1 MTKGKII
8 NLIENYKLAWDKIKE
23 AKYILIITH
32 INPDPDTIT
41 CALALSTTFEKHKIK
56 HKVYNNNKKLP
67 ENLKFLKN
75 YNKIVDKIPDFY
87 DLIISVDCGD
97 KSRFFRQHNDKYDES
112 ITLINIDH
120 HISND
125 NFGDINIV
133 NPNSAST
140 AELVYDLLNV
150 NDIKISKECAE
161 ALYVG
166 IYTDTLAFTTNRTN
180 DRTFQK
186 IGHIVESGANPD
198 HIATHLVYQDS
209 LAKYRLIP
217 KILESLELHFEGKI
231 ATIVLK
237 NEWVKSTGADMEDA
251 EAALNMVSQ
260 IGIVDIVIF
269 LREGNTRTRVS
280 LRGKNDADVSKIAND
295 FEGGGH
301 IRAAGCTVNSTNL
314 DEAKKILLDYIG
326 KSYEL

>member
-1 MTKGKII
+1 LTKGQVI
-8 NLIENYKLAWDKIKE
+8 NLTENYKLAWDKIKE
-23 AKYILIITH
+23 ARYILIITH
-32 INPDPDTIT
+32 INPDPDTLT
-41 CALALSTTFEKHKIK
+41 CALALSFAFEQNKIK
-56 HKVYNNNKKLP
+56 HKIYNNNKKLP
-67 ENLKFLKN
+67 ENLRFLKN
-75 YNKIVDKIPDFY
+75 YNKIVDKVPEFY

-97 KSRFFRQHNDKYDES
+97 KNRFFRQHNDRYDDS

-133 NPNSAST
+133 DPNSAST
-140 AELVYDLLNV
+140 AELVYDLLDV
-150 NDIKISKECAE
+150 NGVEITKDCAE

-180 DRTFQK
+180 NRTFKK

-198 HIATHLVYQDS
+198 YISEHLVYKDS
-209 LAKYRLIP
+209 LAKYRLVP
-217 KILESLELHFEGKI
+217 RILDSLELHYEGRI
-231 ATIVLK
+231 ATIELR
-237 NEWVKSTGADMEDA
+237 NEWIKSTGADMEDA
-251 EAALNMVSQ
+251 ESALNMVSQ

-269 LREGNTRTRVS
+269 LRQGNTRTRVS

-301 IRAAGCTVNSTNL
+301 IRAAGCTVNTTDIN
-314 DEAKKILLDYIG
+314 EAKKILLDYIG